1 MKQNTLP
8 ILVLDSQPYWRAFA
22 AATLRAAGYSVSTLS
37 LYEEARSPQ
46 YEEQKQETYLVLLGC
61 SRIERRERLLI
72 ACLLARGQHVIVFVS
87 SLSTQDMRAL
97 FIRGV
102 EDALDRTYSSEE
114 LVNVVEQALER
125 IEMRK
130 HTQFPVE
137 RKVSYE

>member
-8 ILVLDSQPYWRAFA
+8 ILVLDSQPYWRDFA

-37 LYEEARSPQ
+37 LYQEALPPRD
-46 YEEQKQETYLVLLGC
+46 EEQDTFLVLLSC
-61 SRIERRERLLI
+61 SKIERRERLLI

>member
-8 ILVLDSQPYWRAFA
+8 ILVLDSQPYWRDFA
-22 AATLRAAGYSVSTLS
+22 AATLQAAGYSVSTLS
-37 LYEEARSPQ
+37 LYEEARSPWREGQ
-46 YEEQKQETYLVLLGC
+46 EQETFLVLLGC
-61 SRIERRERLLI
+61 PKIERRERLLI

-102 EDALDRTYSSEE
+102 EDALDKTYDPDE
-114 LVNVVEQALER
+114 LVSVVEQALER

-130 HTQFPVE
+130 HAQFPVE